1 MSPPL
6 SRPETGPAARWRP
19 SDLDPLA
26 EGLLV
31 GFHTFAKAAV
41 RAAPAPG
48 LEAERALIAEAAA
61 ERAALPA
68 EAGPHLRDE
77 AAECEA
83 ILRQSNWRPPA
94 WAEAEE
100 APQTNP

>member
-19 SDLDPLA
+19 GDLDPLA
-26 EGLLV
+26 ERLLV
-31 GFHTFAKAAV
+31 GFHTFAKAAAL
-41 RAAPAPG
+41 AAPAPG
-48 LEAERALIAEAAA
+48 LEAERALIAEAVH
-61 ERAALPA
+61 A
-68 EAGPHLRDE
+68 EAARPADP
-77 AAECEA
+77 AECEA